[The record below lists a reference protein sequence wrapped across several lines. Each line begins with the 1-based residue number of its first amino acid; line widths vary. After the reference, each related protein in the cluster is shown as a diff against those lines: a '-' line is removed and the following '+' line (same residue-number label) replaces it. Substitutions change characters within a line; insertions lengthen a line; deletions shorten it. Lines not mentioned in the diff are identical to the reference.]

1 LLAPFASEFL
11 AQIPLLSFPFL
22 SYFRY
27 LHGWFLLE
35 LSNVLPWQED
45 QGREILF
52 ALAVKT
58 LSIWKGFRKKSKV
71 FFAQD
76 E

>member
-1 LLAPFASEFL
+1 
-11 AQIPLLSFPFL
+11 
-22 SYFRY
+22 
-27 LHGWFLLE
+27 LE

-45 QGREILF
+45 QGRQIFF

-58 LSIWKGFRKKSKV
+58 LSIWKGLRKESKV
-71 FFAQD
+71 LFAQD